1 MKLLIIGGV
10 AGGATA
16 AARARRLNEYAEI
29 ILFERGEFISFAN
42 CGLPYYIGEV
52 IKKRDSLLVTT
63 VDAFK
68 KRYNIDIRVFTE
80 VTAIDRKNKT
90 VAVKDLRNGKTYHE
104 SYEKIILSP
113 GAEPLRPPIQ
123 GIDAD
128 NIFNLRNI
136 PDSDRIKAF
145 VDTRKPESAVVVG
158 GGFIGLEMAENLVI
172 RGIRTTIIEK
182 LDQVMPSLDP
192 EMSSFLSIHL
202 REKGVACV
210 LGEGIQSFSQENGRL
225 QAHTDKG
232 RIFDCDLAILSIG
245 IKPENRLAREAGLLI
260 SPKGGI
266 RVSAT
271 MQTSDPDIYAVGDAV
286 EVTDYSTGFATMTAL
301 AGPANKQGRIAADN
315 VMGRSTIFRG
325 TLGTSVVKIFEL
337 TVATTGASER
347 FLKNNNISF
356 LVSYTHSWSHASYY
370 PNAEM
375 IAIKLLFS
383 PGSGKILG
391 AQIIGKQGVDK
402 RIDVIATAIHGSMT
416 VYDLEELELAYAP
429 PYSSAKDPVNIA
441 GFVAANILKGDVRN
455 INWNELLD
463 LDPDTD
469 VLIDLRSKDEL
480 KQAVTIAN
488 ALHIPL
494 PELRDRATELD
505 PTKNYILFCAV
516 GLRGYVG
523 YRILSQKG
531 FNARNLAGGYKTWLG
546 AQEKIMAESPDTP
559 HHNTVPQAM
568 GDPEAVESCQKTMT
582 AEHSRLSDDDDFC
595 DDGRSGKI

>member
-16 AARARRLNEYAEI
+16 AARARRLNEDAEI

-42 CGLPYYIGEV
+42 CGLPYYIGEI
-52 IKKRDSLLVTT
+52 IKKRESLLVTT
-63 VDAFK
+63 VEAFK

-80 VTAIDRKNKT
+80 VTVIDRKRKRL
-90 VAVKDLRNGKTYHE
+90 VARNLQTNETYEE
-104 SYEKIILSP
+104 SYDKIILSP
-113 GAEPLRPPIQ
+113 GAEPFKPPIE

-158 GGFIGLEMAENLVI
+158 GGFIGLEMAENLVM
-172 RGIRTTIIEK
+172 RGIKTTIIEK
-182 LDQVMPSLDP
+182 LDQVMPSLDV
-192 EMSSFLSIHL
+192 EMACFLSAHL
-202 REKGVACV
+202 KEKGVVCV
-210 LGEGIQSFSQENGRL
+210 LGEGIKSFSRENGRL
-225 QAHTDKG
+225 CAHTDKG
-232 RIFDCDLAILSIG
+232 RTFDCDLAILSIG
-245 IKPENRLAREAGLLI
+245 VKPENRLARDAGLSI

-266 RVSAT
+266 RVGAT

-286 EVTDYSTGFATMTAL
+286 EVTDYSTGFAAMTAL

-315 VMGRSTIFRG
+315 VMGRSSIFRG

-337 TVATTGASER
+337 TVAATGANER
-347 FLKNNNISF
+347 YLKNNNIPF
-356 LVSYTHSWSHASYY
+356 LVSYTHSGSHASYY
-370 PNAEM
+370 PGAEM

-383 PGSGKILG
+383 PSSGKILG
-391 AQIIGKQGVDK
+391 AQMIGKQGVDK

-463 LDPDTD
+463 LDSDAD
-469 VLIDLRSKDEL
+469 VLIDLRNADEL
-480 KQAVTIAN
+480 KQAGAIAN

-494 PELRDRATELD
+494 PELRDRLTELD
-505 PTKNYILFCAV
+505 PDKNYILFCAI

-523 YRILSQKG
+523 YRILSQRG
-531 FNARNLAGGYKTWLG
+531 FNARNLAGGYKTLLG
-546 AQEKIMAESPDTP
+546 AREKIMAESPTTP
-559 HHNTVPQAM
+559 LWM
-568 GDPEAVESCQKTMT
+568 
-582 AEHSRLSDDDDFC
+582 AE
-595 DDGRSGKI
+595 